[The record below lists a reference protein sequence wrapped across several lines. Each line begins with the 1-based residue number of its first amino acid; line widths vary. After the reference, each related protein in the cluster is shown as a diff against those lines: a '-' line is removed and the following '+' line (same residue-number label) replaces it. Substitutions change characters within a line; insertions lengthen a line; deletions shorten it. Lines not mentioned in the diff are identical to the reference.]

1 MNSKTLNFLLEYFV
15 AATFFIF
22 SKVSLVELSLTL
34 LEGEKMSI
42 GGLALN
48 ILKQLKGLKLTFPF
62 SSIVLAS
69 AIGLG
74 ATDNKSILCNSLV
87 DKLLGS
93 IEVNLFIIYFYF
105 DPNNFVLTSPKPTL
119 LLSFSQ

>member
-1 MNSKTLNFLLEYFV
+1 M
-15 AATFFIF
+15 F

-34 LEGEKMSI
+34 LDGENISI

-48 ILKQLKGLKLTFPF
+48 ILKQLKGLKLTFP
-62 SSIVLAS
+62 SLSTVLAK

-87 DKLLGS
+87 ERVLGS
-93 IEVNLFIIYFYF
+93 IDVNLSILFILF
-105 DPNNFVLTSPKPTL
+105 
-119 LLSFSQ
+119 

>member
-1 MNSKTLNFLLEYFV
+1 
-15 AATFFIF
+15 
-22 SKVSLVELSLTL
+22 
-34 LEGEKMSI
+34 MST

-48 ILKQLKGLKLTFPF
+48 ILKQLNGLKLTFPF

-105 DPNNFVLTSPKPTL
+105 DSNNFVLTSPKPTL
-119 LLSFSQ
+119 LPSFSQ